1 MLIVKY
7 ILETN
12 SESRWQKLLNQ
23 WKHEYIIEILE
34 FDKNDNGIT
43 MLVKRKEKSRN

>member
-1 MLIVKY
+1 MKY
-7 ILETN
+7 ILQTN

-23 WKHEYIIEILE
+23 WKHQYEIEIVE
-34 FDKNDNGIT
+34 FEKSEQGVT

>member
-1 MLIVKY
+1 VKY

-23 WKHEYIIEILE
+23 WKHQYEVEIIEFVKSDE
-34 FDKNDNGIT
+34 GVT
-43 MLVKRKEKSRN
+43 MLVKRKEKTRN